1 MPHLAIMSP
10 EDVIKVVKPKIDD
23 LQRIAAMN
31 TQIIVDT
38 TYEINIG
45 LKKLLKSGRIKEL
58 RYEEELKQNKE
69 ELIHVD

>member
-1 MPHLAIMSP
+1 MPYLAIMSP
-10 EDVIKVVKPKIDD
+10 EDVIKVVKSKIDE